1 MLWLF
6 FGLPILAVFLMFV
19 IHASFSLDDVRANW
33 NEYRCHPAYIPFA
46 NFIKPDVSVSDNFT
60 HCLDRMGNDVFAIL
74 LAPINALFGQI
85 HMSLAELMNP
95 LKLFREL
102 FSRIRKFM
110 LSFATATFSKITASM
125 SVFVHTLIKIR
136 DVLKRFVGEGYIA
149 AFLVNTG
156 VDFIMS
162 FVYLCISVIKGFV
175 YALLAI
181 SIILALFQPELL
193 AVAVVLASLL
203 AASGF

>member
-1 MLWLF
+1 MLALF
-6 FGLPILAVFLMFV
+6 LGLPIVAIFFMLL
-19 IHASFSLDDVRANW
+19 IHASFSLDEVRTHW
-33 NEYRCHPAYIPFA
+33 NDYRCNPVYLPFA
-46 NFIKPDVSVSDNFT
+46 NFIKPEVSVSDNFT
-60 HCLDRMGNDVFAIL
+60 HCMDRMGNDVFKL
-74 LAPINALFGQI
+74 LLDPINALFGNI
-85 HMSLAELMNP
+85 GSSLSELINP
-95 LKLFREL
+95 SKLFRDL
-102 FSRIRKFM
+102 FTRIRKFM

-125 SVFVHTLIKIR
+125 SIFVHTLIKIR

-162 FVYLCISVIKGFV
+162 FVYLCISIIKGFV

-181 SIILALFQPELL
+181 SIILAIFQPELL
-193 AVAVVLASLL
+193 AVAVMLASFL

>member
-6 FGLPILAVFLMFV
+6 FGLPLLALFCMFC
-19 IHASFSLDDVRANW
+19 IYAYSSLDTIKSNW

-46 NFIKPDVSVSDNFT
+46 SFIKPDVSVSDNFT

-74 LAPINALFGQI
+74 LQPINELFGQI

-110 LSFATATFSKITASM
+110 LSFAAATFSKITASM

-136 DVLKRFVGEGYIA
+136 DVLRRFVGEGYIA
-149 AFLVNTG
+149 TFLVNTG

-162 FVYLCISVIKGFV
+162 FVYLCISIIKGFV

-181 SIILALFQPELL
+181 SIVLALFQPELL
-193 AVAVVLASLL
+193 AVAVVLASLIS
-203 AASGF
+203 ASGF

>member
-6 FGLPILAVFLMFV
+6 IGLPIAAMFLMFV
-19 IHASFSLDDVRANW
+19 IHASFSLDKVKTNW
-33 NEYRCHPAYIPFA
+33 NEYRCNPVYMPFA
-46 NFIKPDVSVSDNFT
+46 NFIKPDVTVSDNFT
-60 HCLDRMGNDVFAIL
+60 HCMDRMGNDVFKL
-74 LAPINALFGQI
+74 LLDPINALFGDI
-85 HMSLAELMNP
+85 HSSIGELMNP
-95 LKLFREL
+95 LKLFRQL

-125 SVFVHTLIKIR
+125 SIFVHTLIKIQ
-136 DVLKRFVGEGYIA
+136 DVLKRFIGEGYIA
-149 AFLVNTG
+149 AFVVNTG

-162 FVYLCISVIKGFV
+162 FVYLCISIIKGFV

-193 AVAVVLASLL
+193 AVAVMMASFL

>member
-6 FGLPILAVFLMFV
+6 IGLPIVALFLMFT
-19 IHASFSLDDVRANW
+19 IHASFSLDEVRTNW
-33 NEYRCHPAYIPFA
+33 NTYRCHPVYMPFA
-46 NFIKPDVSVSDNFT
+46 SLIKPDVSVSDNFT
-60 HCLDRMGNDVFAIL
+60 HCMDRMGNDVFKL
-74 LAPINALFGQI
+74 LLDPINSLFADIGS
-85 HMSLAELMNP
+85 SLAELMNP

-102 FSRIRKFM
+102 FGKIRKFM
-110 LSFATATFSKITASM
+110 LSFATATFSKITTSM
-125 SVFVHTLIKIR
+125 SVFTHTLIKIR

-162 FVYLCISVIKGFV
+162 FVYLCISIIKGFV

-181 SIILALFQPELL
+181 SIVLALFQPELL
-193 AVAVVLASLL
+193 AVAVMLASLL
-203 AASGF
+203 SASGY

>member
-1 MLWLF
+1 
-6 FGLPILAVFLMFV
+6 
-19 IHASFSLDDVRANW
+19 
-33 NEYRCHPAYIPFA
+33 
-46 NFIKPDVSVSDNFT
+46 
-60 HCLDRMGNDVFAIL
+60 MGNDVFAIL
-74 LAPINALFGQI
+74 LEPINALFGQI

-102 FSRIRKFM
+102 FGRIRKFM

-162 FVYLCISVIKGFV
+162 FVYLCISIIKGFV

-193 AVAVVLASLL
+193 AVAVMLASLL